1 LGLDEVLFARTGR
14 WRRQC
19 WSTSIVDVNAGQL
32 LDVIE
37 GRSAVEAC
45 RWLSQRDQ
53 GWLDAIEFAV
63 LDLSGPWRLTFD
75 TMLPDAIQVADPF
88 HLVKVR
94 HEAPCVRRRVR
105 DPPLRAVAAAW

>member
-1 LGLDEVLFARTGR
+1 VA
-14 WRRQC
+14 

-63 LDLSGPWRLTFD
+63 LDLSDEMQVLGFELSYASFTRASRIRL
-75 TMLPDAIQVADPF
+75 PSASPG
-88 HLVKVR
+88 
-94 HEAPCVRRRVR
+94 C
-105 DPPLRAVAAAW
+105 